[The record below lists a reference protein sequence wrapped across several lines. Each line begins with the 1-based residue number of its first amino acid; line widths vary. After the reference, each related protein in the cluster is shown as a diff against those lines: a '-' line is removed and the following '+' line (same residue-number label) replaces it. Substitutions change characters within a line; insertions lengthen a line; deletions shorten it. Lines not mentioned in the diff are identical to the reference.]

1 VTKEPAPFPTVSGTE
16 SWLKDIA
23 HDFTLGWIGVDEF
36 ITLVMTHAFG
46 RVPLPPEVAGILTA
60 THLLRN
66 AFSEDRQ
73 GIQQLATAWFT
84 DQSPAITDPTRWH
97 LRSVVR
103 TPGTPSLALT
113 GHDDVVTDITTF
125 IGPNDRQLLAST
137 GLHGTLC
144 VWDPETGEQVGDT
157 ITDRHGLSEH
167 LTAFT
172 DSNERVLLAN
182 AGRRGPIRFWD
193 AITGKAHEKPLVV
206 HDKILTVLVAFTT
219 DGGSPR
225 LALGLSAPDSS
236 HVEIQ
241 IWDPIARRQTGLLT
255 GHTNQVSGITV
266 FQGPGD
272 RVQLASASFDGTVRI
287 WDPGAG
293 KQVGNTI
300 TVPGLGGLHGITSW
314 QEDGLRLAVT
324 TDEGMLQLLTP
335 GTCHQQTAPLVDRN
349 DGARAVRGPQGV
361 LSFPGPEG
369 ILLASH
375 GPDDL
380 IRIWDPST
388 GKQMGTPLR
397 GHLSSVR
404 AFTALSSHS
413 GRPLLATASIDRTVR
428 IWDPMSCLAQRD
440 AVPWEDADALTMET
454 ITVSDGTVLLATAGA
469 DGTIRLWDPTSGLQA
484 APPLHKFAALQ
495 TALTT
500 FTDPDGKTLLASAG
514 GDDVVHILDL
524 ETGQL
529 NKTLVGHTEWINAI
543 AVFHTSQGATRLVTA
558 SEDATLRIWDP
569 FTGKQI
575 GKPLRNHPDAMEQ
588 LATWTAPSGGPRIA
602 SAGWDGAIHV
612 WNAETGQKLDVP
624 FRGHTDL
631 VTGIVPFPHCDDIRL
646 ASTSE
651 DGTLRIWNP
660 ETGQQLHM
668 AKLESTTQF
677 WQIALMTAIPT
688 RPQLITSELSGHL
701 RIWDEHANLLHSF
714 DLKTC
719 LWNVVPFPDGTL
731 GVGLDDGWAVVRVPV

>member
-1 VTKEPAPFPTVSGTE
+1 
-16 SWLKDIA
+16 
-23 HDFTLGWIGVDEF
+23 
-36 ITLVMTHAFG
+36 
-46 RVPLPPEVAGILTA
+46 
-60 THLLRN
+60 
-66 AFSEDRQ
+66 
-73 GIQQLATAWFT
+73 
-84 DQSPAITDPTRWH
+84 
-97 LRSVVR
+97 
-103 TPGTPSLALT
+103 
-113 GHDDVVTDITTF
+113 
-125 IGPNDRQLLAST
+125 
-137 GLHGTLC
+137 
-144 VWDPETGEQVGDT
+144 
-157 ITDRHGLSEH
+157 
-167 LTAFT
+167 
-172 DSNERVLLAN
+172 
-182 AGRRGPIRFWD
+182 
-193 AITGKAHEKPLVV
+193 
-206 HDKILTVLVAFTT
+206 
-219 DGGSPR
+219 
-225 LALGLSAPDSS
+225 
-236 HVEIQ
+236 
-241 IWDPIARRQTGLLT
+241 
-255 GHTNQVSGITV
+255 
-266 FQGPGD
+266 
-272 RVQLASASFDGTVRI
+272 
-287 WDPGAG
+287 
-293 KQVGNTI
+293 
-300 TVPGLGGLHGITSW
+300 
-314 QEDGLRLAVT
+314 
-324 TDEGMLQLLTP
+324 
-335 GTCHQQTAPLVDRN
+335 
-349 DGARAVRGPQGV
+349 
-361 LSFPGPEG
+361 
-369 ILLASH
+369 
-375 GPDDL
+375 
-380 IRIWDPST
+380 
-388 GKQMGTPLR
+388 
-397 GHLSSVR
+397 
-404 AFTALSSHS
+404 
-413 GRPLLATASIDRTVR
+413 
-428 IWDPMSCLAQRD
+428 
-440 AVPWEDADALTMET
+440 
-454 ITVSDGTVLLATAGA
+454 
-469 DGTIRLWDPTSGLQA
+469 
-484 APPLHKFAALQ
+484 
-495 TALTT
+495 LTT

-668 AKLESTTQF
+668 AKLESATQF